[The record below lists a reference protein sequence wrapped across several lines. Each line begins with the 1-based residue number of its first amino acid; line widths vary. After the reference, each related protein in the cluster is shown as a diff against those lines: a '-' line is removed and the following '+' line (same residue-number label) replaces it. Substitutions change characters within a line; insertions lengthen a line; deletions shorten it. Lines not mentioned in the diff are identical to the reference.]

1 MKEISQTTIY
11 DNVKKTSLKLFCEK
25 NKSIKKMK
33 VRILIGFLVF
43 MATTVS
49 YILRVNLNIALVT
62 MTDLDDMT
70 RSLYCNTTTTK

>member
-1 MKEISQTTIY
+1 MLKRQQDIY
-11 DNVKKTSLKLFCEK
+11 AK
-25 NKSIKKMK
+25 NRSIIKMK

>member
-1 MKEISQTTIY
+1 
-11 DNVKKTSLKLFCEK
+11 
-25 NKSIKKMK
+25 MK

-49 YILRVNLNIALVT
+49 YVLRVNLNIALVT

>member
-1 MKEISQTTIY
+1 ML
-11 DNVKKTSLKLFCEK
+11 KKTSLKLFCEK

>member
-1 MKEISQTTIY
+1 ML
-11 DNVKKTSLKLFCEK
+11 KKTSLKLFCEK
-25 NKSIKKMK
+25 NRSIKKMK

>member
-1 MKEISQTTIY
+1 ML
-11 DNVKKTSLKLFCEK
+11 KKTSLKLFCER

>member
-1 MKEISQTTIY
+1 MKEILQTTIY